1 MNVFFANDSGV
12 NIFHRIREC
21 LCGNGER
28 RLPEGSTRAQRGRF
42 GEDLAADHC
51 RRVLGYRLM
60 VRNWRYKRDELDL
73 ICQDGEVLVFV
84 EVRARSEK
92 ALVSGFYSVDRHK
105 KEVLRRGCG
114 NYLKQL
120 KMPPKHF
127 RFDII
132 DVSISKGGSGEV
144 RHYPNV
150 PLFHKHFSVQRP
162 QT

>member
-1 MNVFFANDSGV
+1 MNGILTDDLDV
-12 NIFHRIREC
+12 NIFHRIRES
-21 LCGNGER
+21 LWGMRDR
-28 RLPEGSTRAQRGRF
+28 RLPGESTRAQRGTF
-42 GEDLAADHC
+42 GENLAADHC
-51 RRVLGYRLM
+51 RRVLGYRQI

-84 EVRARSEK
+84 EVRARSES
-92 ALVSGFYSVDRHK
+92 ALVSGFYSIGRHK

-120 KMPPKHF
+120 KNPPKHF

-132 DVSISKGGSGEV
+132 DVSICKGGRGEV

-150 PLFHKHFSVQRP
+150 PLFHKHFSVQRS
-162 QT
+162 QL

>member
-1 MNVFFANDSGV
+1 M
-12 NIFHRIREC
+12 NIFHRIRAC
-21 LCGNGER
+21 RWGIRER
-28 RLPEGSTRAQRGRF
+28 RLPEESTRAQRGTF

-51 RRVLGYRLM
+51 RRVLGYREIA
-60 VRNWRYKRDELDL
+60 RNWRYKRDEIDL

-84 EVRARSEK
+84 EVRARAES

-105 KEVLRRGCG
+105 KDVLRRGCG

-120 KMPPKHF
+120 KKPPKHF

-132 DVSISKGGSGEV
+132 DVSICKGGRGEL

-150 PLFHKHFSVQRP
+150 PLFHKHFSVQR
-162 QT
+162 Q

>member
-1 MNVFFANDSGV
+1 M
-12 NIFHRIREC
+12 NIFNRVRYRLWGKRTRC
-21 LCGNGER
+21 L
-28 RLPEGSTRAQRGRF
+28 PPGSTRAQLGDF

-51 RRVLGYRLM
+51 RRVLGYRILT
-60 VRNWRYKRDELDL
+60 RNWRYKRDELDL
-73 ICQDGEVLVFV
+73 ICRDGDVLVFI

-105 KEVLRRGCG
+105 KEVLMRGCT

-120 KMPPKHF
+120 RNPPEHF

-132 DVSISKGGSGEV
+132 GVSICKGGRGSV
-144 RHYPNV
+144 QHYPNV
-150 PLFHKHFSVQRP
+150 PLFHKHFSVQRS

>member
-1 MNVFFANDSGV
+1 MN
-12 NIFHRIREC
+12 IIHRIREC
-21 LCGNGER
+21 LCSSRELG
-28 RLPEGSTRAQRGRF
+28 LAEGSTRAQRGTF

-51 RRVLGYRLM
+51 RRVLGYRLI

-73 ICQDGEVLVFV
+73 ICQDGEALVFV
-84 EVRARSEK
+84 EVRARSQS
-92 ALVSGFYSVDRHK
+92 ALVSGFHSVTRHK
-105 KEVLRRGCG
+105 KEVLRRGCR

-120 KMPPKHF
+120 RNPPKHF

-132 DVSISKGGSGEV
+132 DVSISKGGRGEV